1 MTPFLSPA
9 CAKPLLYLFC
19 SYVVMCSHTPVS
31 RRRAYHRCIKD
42 RGSSRTLLAAL
53 SKNTKVRNR
62 GIHIDVIVKCVR
74 SGKVSRVAD
83 PTGEFSIIKIQV
95 SPSLNKVDEYRAF
108 RSKAVLPDGRHGTP
122 APSSSRGLSP
132 C

>member
-1 MTPFLSPA
+1 
-9 CAKPLLYLFC
+9 
-19 SYVVMCSHTPVS
+19 MCSHTPVS